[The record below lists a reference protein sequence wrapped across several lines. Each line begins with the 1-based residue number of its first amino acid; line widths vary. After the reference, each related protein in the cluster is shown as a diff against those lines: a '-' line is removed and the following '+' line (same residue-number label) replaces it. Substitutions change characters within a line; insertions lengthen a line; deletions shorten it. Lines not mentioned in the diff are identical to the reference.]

1 MSFKKVRDAHRTENT
16 EDYLEIIADLLN
28 VKGEARIVD
37 IASKLDIAQAT
48 ANKTIQRLQNQGF
61 VKKEPY
67 RSIFLTLKGQQVAS
81 ISKKRHIIVL
91 TFLKNLGLD
100 QNQYI
105 AYVHQNTKATHVHI
119 IANRINHQGKALN
132 DSYIGFKAQNSAEK
146 IALENGL
153 KTAKEIRH
161 ELHFEKEVLKEL
173 NKPLKEEI

>member
-1 MSFKKVRDAHRTENT
+1 MSFKKVRDAHKSENT

-67 RSIFLTLKGQQVAS
+67 RSIFLTLKGQQLAS

-100 QNQYI
+100 I
-105 AYVHQNTKATHVHI
+105 
-119 IANRINHQGKALN
+119 
-132 DSYIGFKAQNSAEK
+132 
-146 IALENGL
+146 
-153 KTAKEIRH
+153 KTAEADAEGIEHHVSDKT
-161 ELHFEKEVLKEL
+161 LKKMEQF
-173 NKPLKEEI
+173 NKRF

>member
-1 MSFKKVRDAHRTENT
+1 MSFKKVRDAHKSENT

-28 VKGEARIVD
+28 TKGEARIVD

-67 RSIFLTLKGQQVAS
+67 RSIFLTLKGQEVAS

-100 QNQYI
+100 ARTAEADAEGI
-105 AYVHQNTKATHVHI
+105 EHHVSD
-119 IANRINHQGKALN
+119 KT
-132 DSYIGFKAQNSAEK
+132 
-146 IALENGL
+146 L
-153 KTAKEIRH
+153 KKMEQ
-161 ELHFEKEVLKEL
+161 F
-173 NKPLKEEI
+173 NKKN